1 MMFKTHLV
9 FSLLVSLLAYSY
21 FDINVYL
28 FILICV
34 LAGTLPDIDHPKSKV
49 SIPVISNIINFFF
62 GHRKLFHSIFFVI
75 VLGLI
80 IKSFFGDYYI
90 PFELGYLSHII
101 LDALTKQGINFIYP
115 FKQLTVKGFIRTN
128 GFLEK
133 IIFIILVVLNL
144 VVLVNF
150 LNF

>member
-1 MMFKTHLV
+1 MMFKTHFV
-9 FSLLVSLLAYSY
+9 FSLLVALLTYSL

-28 FILICV
+28 FIIICV
-34 LAGTLPDIDHPKSKV
+34 IAGTLPDIDHPKSKV
-49 SIPVISNIINFFF
+49 RIPIISHIINFFF

-75 VLGLI
+75 ILGLI
-80 IKSFFGDYYI
+80 IKSFFGNYYI

-133 IIFIILVVLNL
+133 ILFVVLIILNVVVLIYL
-144 VVLVNF
+144 I
-150 LNF
+150 